1 MNNNKLLPLS
11 AAAVAVLCSISSLA
25 SANNKADEVVVSANR
40 FEQPISSILAP
51 VTVVTRED
59 IDHWQSNTV
68 IDVLQRLPGVD
79 VSQSGGMGQL
89 SSLYIRGTESRH
101 VLVLIDGVRLNQAG
115 ISGSSD
121 MSQIPISLV
130 QRIEYIRGAR
140 SAVYGS
146 DAIGGVVNIITRR
159 DNDGTTLNA
168 GIGSHGYQNYNGST
182 QQKIG
187 ENTTVT
193 AAGAYTYTKGFDV
206 EARGNTG
213 NYPNGYPQPDKDGF
227 QNKTL
232 WLGVEHQF
240 TTDISAYARAYG
252 YDNRTNYDGF
262 YSENKATKVSNLV
275 DTRKLSSRTYETG
288 VNYHYD
294 AYSASLLGSYS
305 HAKDYNYDPRHG
317 QYGLFSNLDESKQY
331 NLQWGNSYKLDKGTV
346 SAGVD
351 YQRQSVEPSSY
362 TMISE
367 KQTLN
372 NTGLYFT
379 GQYALLNSVTAEAA
393 IRSDHN
399 SEFNWHTT
407 WQSGLSWEFYDG
419 YKLIGSYATAYKA
432 PNLSQLYAYSSS
444 SWGTTKGNPNLKPEE
459 SKQWEVGVEGTT
471 GPLFWQLN
479 AYHNDIDN
487 LIDYKQGFPVST
499 YENIGKAEIKGLEW
513 VGELD
518 TGIFQHQLT
527 YQYVDPRNK
536 DTDKVLARRTK
547 QQVKYQLDWPIYSV
561 DMGLTYQ
568 YIGSR
573 YDTAFY
579 DNAPSQRI
587 KVGGVS
593 LWDLTAAYP
602 ITSHLTIRGKIANM
616 FDKDYETAYGY
627 RTAGR
632 EYFLTGSYNF

>member
-1 MNNNKLLPLS
+1 MNNKKLLPLS
-11 AAAVAVLCSISSLA
+11 AAALAVLCSIPSLA
-25 SANNKADEVVVSANR
+25 SGNSQSDQLVVSANR

-68 IDVLQRLPGVD
+68 IDVLRRLPGVD
-79 VSQSGGMGQL
+79 IGQSGGMGQQ
-89 SSLYIRGTESRH
+89 SSLFIRGTESRH

-146 DAIGGVVNIITRR
+146 DAVGGVVNIITRR

-168 GIGSHGYQNYNGST
+168 GIGSHSYQNYNGST

-193 AAGAYTYTKGFDV
+193 AAGAYTHTKGFDLAPKDV
-206 EARGNTG
+206 SPRQ
-213 NYPNGYPQPDKDGF
+213 YDKDGF
-227 QNKTL
+227 LSKSL
-232 WLGVEHQF
+232 WLGIEHQF
-240 TTDISAYARAYG
+240 SSEILAYARAYG
-252 YDNRTNYDGF
+252 YDNRTNYDV
-262 YSENKATKVSNLV
+262 SEYAGLSV
-275 DTRKLSSRTYETG
+275 DTRKLYSRTYETG
-288 VNYHYD
+288 LKYHQGK
-294 AYSASLLGSYS
+294 YSSSLMGSYGYS
-305 HAKDYNYDPRHG
+305 KDYNFDPRKG
-317 QYGLFSNLDESKQY
+317 QYSESANLDESKQY
-331 NLQWGNSYKLDKGTV
+331 NIQWGNSYLLDKGNI

-351 YQRQSVEPSSY
+351 YQRQSIEPSSY
-362 TMISE
+362 AMISE

-372 NTGLYFT
+372 NTGIYLT
-379 GQYALLNSVTAEAA
+379 GQYAIIDSVTAEAA
-393 IRSDHN
+393 IRSDHH

-407 WQSGLSWEFYDG
+407 WQSGLSWEFYEG

-432 PNLSQLYAYSSS
+432 PNLTQLYAYSSS
-444 SWGTTKGNPNLKPEE
+444 AYGTTLGNPNLKPEE
-459 SKQWEVGVEGTT
+459 SKQWEIGVEGTT
-471 GPLFWQLN
+471 GPLFWQVN

-487 LIDYKQGFPVST
+487 LIAYKSGYPTST
-499 YENIGKAEIKGLEW
+499 YENIGEAEIKGVEW
-513 VGELD
+513 VGEFE
-518 TGIFQHQLT
+518 TGILHHQVT

-536 DTDKVLARRTK
+536 KTDKVLERRAK
-547 QQVKYQLDWPIYSV
+547 QQVKYQLDWAIDKV

-573 YDTAFY
+573 YDNDYSQF
-579 DNAPSQRI
+579 PSRRVKQ
-587 KVGGVS
+587 GGVS

>member
-1 MNNNKLLPLS
+1 MNNKKSLPLS
-11 AAAVAVLCSISSLA
+11 AAALAVLCATSSLA
-25 SANNKADEVVVSANR
+25 SANNKTDQVVVSANR

-68 IDVLQRLPGVD
+68 IDVLRRLPGVD
-79 VSQSGGMGQL
+79 IAQNGGMGQQ
-89 SSLYIRGTESRH
+89 SSLFIRGTESRH

-146 DAIGGVVNIITRR
+146 DAVGGVVNIITRR

-168 GIGSHGYQNYNGST
+168 GIGSHSYQNYNGST

-193 AAGAYTYTKGFDV
+193 AAGAYTHTKGFDV

-213 NYPNGYPQPDKDGF
+213 GGPQPDKDGF
-227 QNKTL
+227 LNKTL

-240 TTDISAYARAYG
+240 SSEILAYARAYG
-252 YDNRTNYDGF
+252 YDNRTSYDGTP
-262 YSENKATKVSNLV
+262 A
-275 DTRKLSSRTYETG
+275 DTRKLYSRTYESG
-288 VNYHYD
+288 LKYANGK
-294 AYSASLLGSYS
+294 YSTSLLGSYS
-305 HAKDYNYDPRHG
+305 HMKDYNYNYHNGR
-317 QYGLFSNLDESKQY
+317 YGSGSAIDESDQY
-331 NLQWGNSYKLDKGTV
+331 NFQWGNSYRLEKGNIST
-346 SAGVD
+346 GVD
-351 YQRQSVEPSSY
+351 YQRQSIEPGGY
-362 TMISE
+362 TMTSKKEIV
-367 KQTLN
+367 N
-372 NTGLYFT
+372 NTGIYLT
-379 GQYALLNSVTAEAA
+379 GQYALIDSVIAEGAV
-393 IRSDHN
+393 RSDHY

-432 PNLSQLYAYSSS
+432 PNLGQLYTDNVA
-444 SWGTTKGNPNLKPEE
+444 WNIKGNPNLKPEE
-459 SKQWEVGVEGTT
+459 SKQWEIGLEGET
-471 GPLFWQLN
+471 GLLFWQLTGYEN
-479 AYHNDIDN
+479 EITN
-487 LIDYKQGFPVST
+487 LIDFTTDPVT
-499 YENIGKAEIKGLEW
+499 YASSYNNIGKAKIKGVEW
-513 VGELD
+513 NGELQ
-518 TGIFQHQLT
+518 TGLFSHQLT
-527 YQYVDPRNK
+527 LQYLDPRNEK
-536 DTDKVLARRTK
+536 TNKVLNRRAK
-547 QQVKYQLDWPIYSV
+547 QQVKYQLDWNIAAV

-573 YDTAFY
+573 YDINETY
-579 DNAPSQRI
+579 QRT

-593 LWDLTAAYP
+593 IWDLTAAYP

>member
-1 MNNNKLLPLS
+1 MNKSQLLPLS
-11 AAAVAVLCSISSLA
+11 VAAMAVLCGISSLA
-25 SANNKADEVVVSANR
+25 SANNKSDEMVVSANR

-68 IDVLQRLPGVD
+68 IDVLRRLPGVD
-79 VSQSGGMGQL
+79 IAQYGGIGQQ
-89 SSLYIRGTESRH
+89 SSLFIRGSESRH

-159 DNDGTTLNA
+159 DNVGTTLNA
-168 GIGSHGYQNYNGST
+168 GIGSYGYQNYNGST

-193 AAGAYTYTKGFDV
+193 AAAAYTYTKGFDLAPKDV
-206 EARGNTG
+206 SPRD
-213 NYPNGYPQPDKDGF
+213 YDKDGF
-227 QNKTL
+227 LNKSL
-232 WLGVEHQF
+232 WLGVEHQLSSE
-240 TTDISAYARAYG
+240 ISAYARAYG
-252 YDNRTNYDGF
+252 YDNRTRYDASE
-262 YSENKATKVSNLV
+262 YSGVRV
-275 DTRKLSSRTYETG
+275 DTRKLYSRTYETG
-288 VNYHYD
+288 VKYHQNQ
-294 AYSASLLGSYS
+294 YSTSLSGSYS
-305 HAKDYNYDPRHG
+305 YVKDYNFDPRQG
-317 QYGLFSNLDESKQY
+317 QYASSSNLDESKQY
-331 NLQWGNSYKLDKGTV
+331 NIQWGNNYRLDKGNI
-346 SAGVD
+346 SAGID
-351 YQRQSVEPSSY
+351 YQRQSIEPNGY
-362 TMISE
+362 ALITKKETM
-367 KQTLN
+367 N
-372 NTGLYFT
+372 NTGLYLT
-379 GQYALLNSVTAEAA
+379 GQYSFVDSVIAEAA
-393 IRSDHN
+393 VRTDHH
-399 SEFNWHTT
+399 SEFNWHTS

-419 YKLIGSYATAYKA
+419 YKLVGSYATAYKA

-444 SWGTTKGNPNLKPEE
+444 NWGTTKGNPNLKPEE
-459 SKQWEVGVEGTT
+459 SKQWEIGVEGIT
-471 GPLFWQLN
+471 GPLFWQIN

-487 LIDYKQGFPVST
+487 LIEYKYGNFINT
-499 YENIGKAEIKGLEW
+499 YENIGKAEIKGIEW
-513 VGELD
+513 VGEFS
-518 TGIFQHQLT
+518 TGFLHHQLT

-536 DTDKVLARRTK
+536 KTNKVLERRAK
-547 QQVKYQLDWPIYSV
+547 QQVKYQLDWNIAEV
-561 DMGLTYQ
+561 DMGLTYH

-573 YDTAFY
+573 YDNDFSQS
-579 DNAPSQRI
+579 PSKRLKQ
-587 KVGGVS
+587 GGVS

-602 ITSHLTIRGKIANM
+602 ITSQLTIRGKIANM

>member
-1 MNNNKLLPLS
+1 MNNKKSLPLS
-11 AAAVAVLCSISSLA
+11 AAALAVLCATSSLA
-25 SANNKADEVVVSANR
+25 SANNKTDQVVVSANR

-68 IDVLQRLPGVD
+68 IDVLRRLPGVD
-79 VSQSGGMGQL
+79 IAQNGGMGQQ
-89 SSLYIRGTESRH
+89 SSLFIRGTESRH

-146 DAIGGVVNIITRR
+146 DAVGGVVNIITRR
-159 DNDGTTLNA
+159 DNDGITLNA
-168 GIGSHGYQNYNGST
+168 GIGSHSYQNYNGST

-193 AAGAYTYTKGFDV
+193 AAGAYTHTKGFDLAPKEV
-206 EARGNTG
+206 SPRQ
-213 NYPNGYPQPDKDGF
+213 YDKDGF
-227 QNKTL
+227 LSKSL

-240 TTDISAYARAYG
+240 SSEILAYARAYG
-252 YDNRTNYDGF
+252 YDNRTSYDV
-262 YSENKATKVSNLV
+262 SEYAGVSV
-275 DTRKLSSRTYETG
+275 DTRKLYSRTYETG
-288 VNYHYD
+288 LKYHQGK
-294 AYSASLLGSYS
+294 YSSSLMGSYGYS
-305 HAKDYNYDPRHG
+305 KDYNFDPRKG
-317 QYGLFSNLDESKQY
+317 QYSESANLDESKQY
-331 NLQWGNSYKLDKGTV
+331 NIQWGNSYLLDKGNI
-346 SAGVD
+346 SAGID
-351 YQRQSVEPSSY
+351 YQRQSIEPSSY
-362 TMISE
+362 AMINE

-372 NTGLYFT
+372 NTGIYLT
-379 GQYALLNSVTAEAA
+379 GQYAIIDSVTAEAA
-393 IRSDHN
+393 IRSDHH
-399 SEFNWHTT
+399 SEFNWHTI
-407 WQSGLSWEFYDG
+407 WQSGLSWEFHEG
-419 YKLIGSYATAYKA
+419 YKLVGSYATAYKA
-432 PNLSQLYAYSSS
+432 PNLTQLYAYSSS
-444 SWGTTKGNPNLKPEE
+444 AYGTTLGNPNLKPEE
-459 SKQWEVGVEGTT
+459 SKQWEIGVEGTT
-471 GPLFWQLN
+471 GPLFWQVN

-487 LIDYKQGFPVST
+487 LIAYKSGYPTST
-499 YENIGKAEIKGLEW
+499 YENIGEAEIKGVEW
-513 VGELD
+513 VGEFE
-518 TGIFQHQLT
+518 TGILHHQVT

-536 DTDKVLARRTK
+536 KTDKVLERRAK
-547 QQVKYQLDWPIYSV
+547 QQVKYQLDWAIDKV

-573 YDTAFY
+573 YDNDYSQF
-579 DNAPSQRI
+579 PSRRVKQ
-587 KVGGVS
+587 GGVS

>member
-1 MNNNKLLPLS
+1 MNNKKSLPLS
-11 AAAVAVLCSISSLA
+11 AAALAVLCATSFLA
-25 SANNKADEVVVSANR
+25 SANNQADQVVVSANR

-68 IDVLQRLPGVD
+68 IDVLRRLPGVD
-79 VSQSGGMGQL
+79 ISQSGGMGQQ
-89 SSLYIRGTESRH
+89 SSLFIRGTESRH
-101 VLVLIDGVRLNQAG
+101 VLVLIDGIRLNQAG

-146 DAIGGVVNIITRR
+146 DAVGGVVNIITRR

-168 GIGSHGYQNYNGST
+168 GIGSHSYQNYNGST

-193 AAGAYTYTKGFDV
+193 AAGAYTHTKGFDLAPKEV
-206 EARGNTG
+206 SPRQ
-213 NYPNGYPQPDKDGF
+213 YDKDGF
-227 QNKTL
+227 LSKSL

-240 TTDISAYARAYG
+240 SSEIIAYARAYG
-252 YDNRTNYDGF
+252 YDNRTSYDV
-262 YSENKATKVSNLV
+262 SEYAGVSV
-275 DTRKLSSRTYETG
+275 DTRKLYSRTYETG
-288 VNYHYD
+288 LKYHQGK
-294 AYSASLLGSYS
+294 YSSSLMGSYGYS
-305 HAKDYNYDPRHG
+305 KDYNFDPRKG
-317 QYGLFSNLDESKQY
+317 QYSESANLDESKQY
-331 NLQWGNSYKLDKGTV
+331 NIQWGNSYLLDKGNI
-346 SAGVD
+346 SAGID
-351 YQRQSVEPSSY
+351 YQRQSIEPSSY
-362 TMISE
+362 AMINE

-372 NTGLYFT
+372 NTGIYLT
-379 GQYALLNSVTAEAA
+379 GQYAIIDSVTAEAA
-393 IRSDHN
+393 IRSDHH
-399 SEFNWHTT
+399 SEFDWHTT

-419 YKLIGSYATAYKA
+419 YKLVGSYATAYKA
-432 PNLSQLYAYSSS
+432 PNLTQLYAYSSS
-444 SWGTTKGNPNLKPEE
+444 VYGTTLGNPSLKPEE

-471 GPLFWQLN
+471 GPLFWQVN

-487 LIDYKQGFPVST
+487 LIAYKSGYPTST
-499 YENIGKAEIKGLEW
+499 YENIGEAEIKGVEW
-513 VGELD
+513 VGEFE
-518 TGIFQHQLT
+518 TGIFHHQVT

-536 DTDKVLARRTK
+536 KTDKVLERRAK
-547 QQVKYQLDWPIYSV
+547 QQVKYQLDWAIDKV

-573 YDTAFY
+573 YDKDFSQY
-579 DNAPSQRI
+579 DPSTNDF
-587 KVGGVS
+587 KSLKLGGVS

>member
-1 MNNNKLLPLS
+1 MNNKKLLPLS
-11 AAAVAVLCSISSLA
+11 AAALAVLCSIPSLA
-25 SANNKADEVVVSANR
+25 SGNSQSDQLVVSANR

-68 IDVLQRLPGVD
+68 VDVLRRLPGVD
-79 VSQSGGMGQL
+79 IAQSGGMGQQ
-89 SSLYIRGTESRH
+89 SSLFIRGTESRH

-146 DAIGGVVNIITRR
+146 DAVGGVVNIITRR

-168 GIGSHGYQNYNGST
+168 GIGSHSYQNYNGST
-182 QQKIG
+182 QQKIA

-193 AAGAYTYTKGFDV
+193 AAGAYTHTKGFDLAPKDV
-206 EARGNTG
+206 SPRQ
-213 NYPNGYPQPDKDGF
+213 YDKDGF
-227 QNKTL
+227 LSKSL
-232 WLGVEHQF
+232 WLGIEHQF
-240 TTDISAYARAYG
+240 SSEILAYARAYG
-252 YDNRTNYDGF
+252 YDNRTNYDV
-262 YSENKATKVSNLV
+262 SEYAGLSV
-275 DTRKLSSRTYETG
+275 DTRKLYSRTYETG
-288 VNYHYD
+288 LKYHQGK
-294 AYSASLLGSYS
+294 YSSSLMGSYGYS
-305 HAKDYNYDPRHG
+305 KDYNFDPRKG
-317 QYGLFSNLDESKQY
+317 QYSESANLDESKQY
-331 NLQWGNSYKLDKGTV
+331 NIQWGNSYLLDKGNI

-351 YQRQSVEPSSY
+351 YQRQSIEPSSY
-362 TMISE
+362 AMISE

-372 NTGLYFT
+372 NTGIYLT
-379 GQYALLNSVTAEAA
+379 GQYAIIDSVTAEAA
-393 IRSDHN
+393 IRSDHH

-407 WQSGLSWEFYDG
+407 WQSGLSWEFHEG

-432 PNLSQLYAYSSS
+432 PNLTQLYAYSSS
-444 SWGTTKGNPNLKPEE
+444 AYGTTLGNPNLKPEE
-459 SKQWEVGVEGTT
+459 SKQWEIGVEGTT
-471 GPLFWQLN
+471 GPLFWQVN

-487 LIDYKQGFPVST
+487 LIAYKSGYPTST
-499 YENIGKAEIKGLEW
+499 YENIGEAEIKGVEW
-513 VGELD
+513 VGEFE
-518 TGIFQHQLT
+518 TGILHHQVT

-536 DTDKVLARRTK
+536 KTDKVLERRAK
-547 QQVKYQLDWPIYSV
+547 QQVKYQLDWAIDKV

-573 YDTAFY
+573 YDNDYSQF
-579 DNAPSQRI
+579 PSRRVKQ
-587 KVGGVS
+587 GGVS

>member
-1 MNNNKLLPLS
+1 MNNKKLLPLS
-11 AAAVAVLCSISSLA
+11 AAALAVLCSIPSLA
-25 SANNKADEVVVSANR
+25 SGNSQSDQLVVSANR

-68 IDVLQRLPGVD
+68 IDVLRRLPGVD
-79 VSQSGGMGQL
+79 IAQSGGMGQQ
-89 SSLYIRGTESRH
+89 SSLFIRGTESRH

-146 DAIGGVVNIITRR
+146 DAVGGVVNIITRR

-168 GIGSHGYQNYNGST
+168 GIGSHSYQNYNGST

-193 AAGAYTYTKGFDV
+193 AAGAYTHTKGFDLAPKDV
-206 EARGNTG
+206 SPRQ
-213 NYPNGYPQPDKDGF
+213 YDKDGF
-227 QNKTL
+227 LSKSL
-232 WLGVEHQF
+232 WLGIEHQF
-240 TTDISAYARAYG
+240 SSEILAYARAYG
-252 YDNRTNYDGF
+252 YDNRTNYDV
-262 YSENKATKVSNLV
+262 SEYAGLSV
-275 DTRKLSSRTYETG
+275 DTRKLYSRTYETG
-288 VNYHYD
+288 LKYHQGK
-294 AYSASLLGSYS
+294 YSSSLMGSYGYS
-305 HAKDYNYDPRHG
+305 KDYNFDPRKG
-317 QYGLFSNLDESKQY
+317 QYSESANLDESKQY
-331 NLQWGNSYKLDKGTV
+331 NIQWGNSYLLDKGNI

-351 YQRQSVEPSSY
+351 YQRQSIEPSSY
-362 TMISE
+362 AMISE

-372 NTGLYFT
+372 NTGIYLT
-379 GQYALLNSVTAEAA
+379 GQYAIIDSVTAEAA
-393 IRSDHN
+393 IRSDHH

-407 WQSGLSWEFYDG
+407 WQSGLSWEFYEG

-432 PNLSQLYAYSSS
+432 PNLTQLYAYSSS
-444 SWGTTKGNPNLKPEE
+444 AYGTTLGNPNLKPEE
-459 SKQWEVGVEGTT
+459 SKQWEIGVEGTT
-471 GPLFWQLN
+471 GPLFWQVN

-487 LIDYKQGFPVST
+487 LIAYKAGNPISS
-499 YENIGKAEIKGLEW
+499 YENIGEAEIKGIEW
-513 VGELD
+513 VGEFE
-518 TGIFQHQLT
+518 TGVLHHQVT
-527 YQYVDPRNK
+527 YQYIDPRNK
-536 DTDKVLARRTK
+536 KTDKILERRAK
-547 QQVKYQLDWPIYSV
+547 QQIKYQLDWNVANV
-561 DMGLTYQ
+561 DWGLTYQ

-573 YDTAFY
+573 YDKDFSQY
-579 DNAPSQRI
+579 DLSTKDYKRLKQ
-587 KVGGVS
+587 GGVS
-593 LWDLTAAYP
+593 LWDITAAYP

>member
-1 MNNNKLLPLS
+1 MNNKKSLPLS
-11 AAAVAVLCSISSLA
+11 AAALAVLCATSFLA
-25 SANNKADEVVVSANR
+25 SANNQADQVVVSANR

-68 IDVLQRLPGVD
+68 IDVLRRLPGVD
-79 VSQSGGMGQL
+79 ISQSGGMGQQ
-89 SSLYIRGTESRH
+89 SSLFIRGTESRH

-146 DAIGGVVNIITRR
+146 DAVGGVVNIITRR

-168 GIGSHGYQNYNGST
+168 GIGSHSYQNYNGST

-193 AAGAYTYTKGFDV
+193 AAGAYTHTKGFDLAPKEV
-206 EARGNTG
+206 SPRQ
-213 NYPNGYPQPDKDGF
+213 YDKDGF
-227 QNKTL
+227 LSKSL

-240 TTDISAYARAYG
+240 SSEIIAYARAYG
-252 YDNRTNYDGF
+252 YDNRTSYDV
-262 YSENKATKVSNLV
+262 SEYAGVSV
-275 DTRKLSSRTYETG
+275 DTRKLYSRTYETG
-288 VNYHYD
+288 LKYHQGK
-294 AYSASLLGSYS
+294 YSSSLMGSYGYS
-305 HAKDYNYDPRHG
+305 KDYNFDPRKG
-317 QYGLFSNLDESKQY
+317 QYSESANLDESKQY
-331 NLQWGNSYKLDKGTV
+331 NIQWGNSYLLDKGNI
-346 SAGVD
+346 SAGID
-351 YQRQSVEPSSY
+351 YQRQSIEPSSY
-362 TMISE
+362 AMINE

-372 NTGLYFT
+372 NTGIYLT
-379 GQYALLNSVTAEAA
+379 GQYAIIDSVTAEAA
-393 IRSDHN
+393 IRSDHH
-399 SEFNWHTT
+399 SEFDWHTT

-419 YKLIGSYATAYKA
+419 YKLVGSYATAYKA
-432 PNLSQLYAYSSS
+432 PNLTQLYAYSSS
-444 SWGTTKGNPNLKPEE
+444 VYGTTLGNPSLKPEE

-471 GPLFWQLN
+471 GPLFWQVN
-479 AYHNDIDN
+479 AYHNDINN
-487 LIDYKQGFPVST
+487 LIAYKAGNPISS
-499 YENIGKAEIKGLEW
+499 YENIGEAEIKGIEW
-513 VGELD
+513 VGEFE
-518 TGIFQHQLT
+518 TGILHHQVT

-536 DTDKVLARRTK
+536 KTDKVLERRAK
-547 QQVKYQLDWPIYSV
+547 QQVKYQLDWAIDKV

-573 YDTAFY
+573 YDKDFSQY
-579 DNAPSQRI
+579 DPSTNDF
-587 KVGGVS
+587 KSLKLGGVS

-632 EYFLTGSYNF
+632 EYFLTGSYNFW

>member
-1 MNNNKLLPLS
+1 MNNKKSLPLS
-11 AAAVAVLCSISSLA
+11 AAALAVLCATSSLA
-25 SANNKADEVVVSANR
+25 SANNKTDQVVVSANR

-68 IDVLQRLPGVD
+68 IDVLRRLPGVD
-79 VSQSGGMGQL
+79 IAQNGGMGQQ
-89 SSLYIRGTESRH
+89 SSLFIRGTESRH

-146 DAIGGVVNIITRR
+146 DAVGGVVNIITRR
-159 DNDGTTLNA
+159 DNDGITLNA
-168 GIGSHGYQNYNGST
+168 GIGSHSYQNYNGST

-193 AAGAYTYTKGFDV
+193 AAAAYTHTKGFDLAPKEV
-206 EARGNTG
+206 SPRQ
-213 NYPNGYPQPDKDGF
+213 YDKDGF
-227 QNKTL
+227 LSKSL

-240 TTDISAYARAYG
+240 SSEILAYARAYG
-252 YDNRTNYDGF
+252 YDNRTSYDV
-262 YSENKATKVSNLV
+262 SEYAGVSV
-275 DTRKLSSRTYETG
+275 DTRKLYSRTYETG
-288 VNYHYD
+288 LKYHQGK
-294 AYSASLLGSYS
+294 YSSSLMGSYGYS
-305 HAKDYNYDPRHG
+305 KDYNFDPRKG
-317 QYGLFSNLDESKQY
+317 QYSESANLDESKQY
-331 NLQWGNSYKLDKGTV
+331 NIQWGNSYLLDKGNI
-346 SAGVD
+346 SAGID
-351 YQRQSVEPSSY
+351 YQRQSIEPSSY
-362 TMISE
+362 AMINE

-372 NTGLYFT
+372 NTGIYLT
-379 GQYALLNSVTAEAA
+379 GQYAIIDSVTAEAA
-393 IRSDHN
+393 IRSDHH

-407 WQSGLSWEFYDG
+407 WQSGLSWEFHEG
-419 YKLIGSYATAYKA
+419 YKLVGSYATAYKA
-432 PNLSQLYAYSSS
+432 PNLTQLYAYSSS
-444 SWGTTKGNPNLKPEE
+444 AYGTTLGNPNLKPEE
-459 SKQWEVGVEGTT
+459 SKQWEIGVEGTT
-471 GPLFWQLN
+471 GPLFWQVN

-487 LIDYKQGFPVST
+487 LIAYKSGYPTST
-499 YENIGKAEIKGLEW
+499 YENIGEAEIKGVEW
-513 VGELD
+513 VGEFE
-518 TGIFQHQLT
+518 TGILHHQVT

-536 DTDKVLARRTK
+536 KTDKVLERRAK
-547 QQVKYQLDWPIYSV
+547 QQVKYQLDWAIDKV

-573 YDTAFY
+573 YDNDYSQF
-579 DNAPSQRI
+579 PSRRVKQ
-587 KVGGVS
+587 GGVS

>member
-1 MNNNKLLPLS
+1 MNNKKSLPLS
-11 AAAVAVLCSISSLA
+11 AAALAVLCATSSLA
-25 SANNKADEVVVSANR
+25 SANNQADQVVVSANR

-59 IDHWQSNTV
+59 IDHWQSNTI
-68 IDVLQRLPGVD
+68 IDVLRRLPGVD
-79 VSQSGGMGQL
+79 ISQSGGMGQQ
-89 SSLYIRGTESRH
+89 SSLFIRGTESRH
-101 VLVLIDGVRLNQAG
+101 VLVLIDGIRLNQAG

-146 DAIGGVVNIITRR
+146 DAVGGVVNIITRR

-168 GIGSHGYQNYNGST
+168 GIGSHSYQNYNGST

-193 AAGAYTYTKGFDV
+193 AAGAYTHTKGFDLAPKEV
-206 EARGNTG
+206 SPRQ
-213 NYPNGYPQPDKDGF
+213 YDKDGF
-227 QNKTL
+227 LSKSL

-240 TTDISAYARAYG
+240 SSEILAYARAYG
-252 YDNRTNYDGF
+252 YDNRTSYDV
-262 YSENKATKVSNLV
+262 SEYAGVSV
-275 DTRKLSSRTYETG
+275 DTRKLYSRTYETG
-288 VNYHYD
+288 LKYHQGK
-294 AYSASLLGSYS
+294 YSSSLMGSYGYS
-305 HAKDYNYDPRHG
+305 KDYNFDPRKG
-317 QYGLFSNLDESKQY
+317 QYSESANLDESKQY
-331 NLQWGNSYKLDKGTV
+331 NIQWGNSYLLDKGNI
-346 SAGVD
+346 SAGID
-351 YQRQSVEPSSY
+351 YQRQSIEPSSY
-362 TMISE
+362 AMINE

-372 NTGLYFT
+372 NTGIYLT
-379 GQYALLNSVTAEAA
+379 GQYAIIDSVTAEAA
-393 IRSDHN
+393 IRSDHH

-407 WQSGLSWEFYDG
+407 WQSGLSWEFYEG
-419 YKLIGSYATAYKA
+419 YKLVGSYATAYKA
-432 PNLSQLYAYSSS
+432 PNLTQLYAYSSS
-444 SWGTTKGNPNLKPEE
+444 AYGTTLGNPSLKPEE

-471 GPLFWQLN
+471 GPLFWQVN
-479 AYHNDIDN
+479 AYHNDIDS
-487 LIDYKQGFPVST
+487 LIAYKAGNPISS
-499 YENIGKAEIKGLEW
+499 YENIGEAEIKGIEW
-513 VGELD
+513 VGEFE
-518 TGIFQHQLT
+518 TGILHHQVT

-536 DTDKVLARRTK
+536 KTDKVLERRAK
-547 QQVKYQLDWPIYSV
+547 QQVKYQLDWAIDKV

-573 YDTAFY
+573 YDNDY
-579 DNAPSQRI
+579 SQWPSKRI
-587 KVGGVS
+587 KLGGVS

>member
-1 MNNNKLLPLS
+1 MNNKKSLPLS
-11 AAAVAVLCSISSLA
+11 AAALAVLCATSSLA
-25 SANNKADEVVVSANR
+25 SANNKTDQVVVSANR

-68 IDVLQRLPGVD
+68 IDVLRRLPGVD
-79 VSQSGGMGQL
+79 IAQNGGMGQQ
-89 SSLYIRGTESRH
+89 SSLFIRGTESRH

-146 DAIGGVVNIITRR
+146 DAVGGVVNIITRR

-168 GIGSHGYQNYNGST
+168 GIGSHSYQNYNGST

-193 AAGAYTYTKGFDV
+193 AAGAYTHTKGFDI

-213 NYPNGYPQPDKDGF
+213 GGPQPDKDGF
-227 QNKTL
+227 LNKTL

-240 TTDISAYARAYG
+240 SSDLSAYARAYG
-252 YDNRTNYDGF
+252 YDNRTSYDGTP
-262 YSENKATKVSNLV
+262 A
-275 DTRKLSSRTYETG
+275 DTRKLYSRTYESG
-288 VNYHYD
+288 LKYANGK
-294 AYSASLLGSYS
+294 YSTSLLGSYS
-305 HAKDYNYDPRHG
+305 HMKDYNYNYHNGR
-317 QYGLFSNLDESKQY
+317 YGSGSVIDESDQY
-331 NLQWGNSYKLDKGTV
+331 NFQWGNSYRLEKGNI

-351 YQRQSVEPSSY
+351 YQRQSIEPGGY
-362 TMISE
+362 TMTSKKE
-367 KQTLN
+367 TVN
-372 NTGLYFT
+372 NAGIYLT
-379 GQYALLNSVTAEAA
+379 GQYALIDSVSAEGAV
-393 IRSDHN
+393 RSDHY

-419 YKLIGSYATAYKA
+419 YKIIGSYATAYKA
-432 PNLSQLYAYSSS
+432 PNLGQLYTDNVA
-444 SWGTTKGNPNLKPEE
+444 WNIKGNPNLKPEE
-459 SKQWEVGVEGTT
+459 SKQWEIGLEGET
-471 GPLFWQLN
+471 GLLFWQLTGYEN
-479 AYHNDIDN
+479 EITN
-487 LIDYKQGFPVST
+487 LIDFTTDPVT
-499 YENIGKAEIKGLEW
+499 YASSYNNIGKAKIKGVEW
-513 VGELD
+513 NGELQ
-518 TGIFQHQLT
+518 TGLFSHQLT
-527 YQYVDPRNK
+527 LQYLDPRNEK
-536 DTDKVLARRTK
+536 TNKVLNRRAK
-547 QQVKYQLDWPIYSV
+547 QQVKYQLDWNIAAV

-573 YDTAFY
+573 YDINETY
-579 DNAPSQRI
+579 QRT

-593 LWDLTAAYP
+593 IWDLTAAYP

>member
-1 MNNNKLLPLS
+1 MNNKKLLPLS
-11 AAAVAVLCSISSLA
+11 AAALAVLCSIPSLA
-25 SANNKADEVVVSANR
+25 SGNSQSDQLVVSANR

-68 IDVLQRLPGVD
+68 VDVLRRLPGVD
-79 VSQSGGMGQL
+79 IAQSGGMGQQ
-89 SSLYIRGTESRH
+89 SSLFIRGTESRH

-146 DAIGGVVNIITRR
+146 DAVGGVVNIITRR

-168 GIGSHGYQNYNGST
+168 GIGSHSYQNYNGST

-193 AAGAYTYTKGFDV
+193 AAGAYTHTKGFDLAPKDV
-206 EARGNTG
+206 SPRQ
-213 NYPNGYPQPDKDGF
+213 YDKDGF
-227 QNKTL
+227 LSKSL
-232 WLGVEHQF
+232 WLGIEHQF
-240 TTDISAYARAYG
+240 SSEILAYARAYG
-252 YDNRTNYDGF
+252 YDNRTNYDV
-262 YSENKATKVSNLV
+262 SEYAGLSV
-275 DTRKLSSRTYETG
+275 DTRKLYSRTYETG
-288 VNYHYD
+288 LKYHQGK
-294 AYSASLLGSYS
+294 YSSSLMGSYGYS
-305 HAKDYNYDPRHG
+305 KDYNFDPRKG
-317 QYGLFSNLDESKQY
+317 QYSESANLDESKQY
-331 NLQWGNSYKLDKGTV
+331 NIQWGNSYLLDKGNI

-351 YQRQSVEPSSY
+351 YQRQSIEPSSY
-362 TMISE
+362 AMISE

-372 NTGLYFT
+372 NTGIYLT
-379 GQYALLNSVTAEAA
+379 GQYAIIDSVTAEAA
-393 IRSDHN
+393 IRSDHH

-407 WQSGLSWEFYDG
+407 WQSGLSWEFYEG

-432 PNLSQLYAYSSS
+432 PNLTQLYAYSSS
-444 SWGTTKGNPNLKPEE
+444 AYGTTLGNPNLKPEE
-459 SKQWEVGVEGTT
+459 SKQWEIGVEGTT
-471 GPLFWQLN
+471 GPLFWQVN

-487 LIDYKQGFPVST
+487 LIAYKAGNPISS
-499 YENIGKAEIKGLEW
+499 YENIGEAEIKGIEW
-513 VGELD
+513 VGEFE
-518 TGIFQHQLT
+518 TGVLHHQVT
-527 YQYVDPRNK
+527 YQYIDPRNK
-536 DTDKVLARRTK
+536 KTDKILERRAK
-547 QQVKYQLDWPIYSV
+547 QQVKYQLDWAIDKV

-573 YDTAFY
+573 YDNDYSQF
-579 DNAPSQRI
+579 PSRRVKQ
-587 KVGGVS
+587 GGVS

>member
-1 MNNNKLLPLS
+1 SLPLS
-11 AAAVAVLCSISSLA
+11 VVTLTVLCGISSLA
-25 SANNKADEVVVSANR
+25 SANSNSSDEMVVSANR
-40 FEQPISSILAP
+40 FEQPLSSILAP

-59 IDHWQSNTV
+59 IDHWQSNSV
-68 IDVLQRLPGVD
+68 IDVLRRLPGVD
-79 VSQSGGMGQL
+79 VAQSGGMGQL
-89 SSLYIRGTESRH
+89 SSLFIRGTESRH

-146 DAIGGVVNIITRR
+146 DAIGGVINIITRR

-168 GIGSHGYQNYNGST
+168 GIGSYGYQNYNGST

-193 AAGAYTYTKGFDV
+193 GAAAYTHTTGFDV
-206 EARGNTG
+206 EARGFSG
-213 NYPNGYPQPDKDGF
+213 DRVQPDKDGF
-227 QNKTL
+227 LSKSL

-240 TTDISAYARAYG
+240 SSDIIAYARAYG
-252 YDNRTNYDGF
+252 YDNRTDYDA
-262 YSENKATKVSNLV
+262 YYDKYADSQV
-275 DTRKLSSRTYETG
+275 DTRKLYSRTYETG
-288 VNYHYD
+288 LKYHND
-294 AYSASLLGSYS
+294 KYSTMLMGSYGTT
-305 HAKDYNYDPRHG
+305 KDYNYDPKYG
-317 QYGLFSNLDESKQY
+317 QYAKFSNLDESKQY
-331 NLQWGNSYKLDKGTV
+331 NLQWGNSYRLEKGNI
-346 SAGVD
+346 SAGID
-351 YQRQSVEPSSY
+351 YQHQSIEPSGY

-372 NTGLYFT
+372 NTGVYLT
-379 GQYALLNSVTAEAA
+379 GQYALIDSVVAEAA
-393 IRSDHN
+393 VRSDHH

-407 WQSGLSWEFYDG
+407 WQSGLSWEFYEG
-419 YKLIGSYATAYKA
+419 YKLVGSYATAYKA

-444 SWGTTKGNPNLKPEE
+444 DWGTTKGNPNLKPEE
-459 SKQWEVGVEGTT
+459 SKQWEIGIEGKT

-479 AYHNDIDN
+479 TYHNDINN
-487 LIDYKQGFPVST
+487 LIDYKYGNPIST

-513 VGELD
+513 VGEVN
-518 TGIFQHQLT
+518 TGIFHHQIT
-527 YQYVDPRNK
+527 YQYTDPRDKEK
-536 DTDKVLARRTK
+536 DEVLLRRAK
-547 QQVKYQLDWPIYSV
+547 QQVKYQLDWTVYNL

-568 YIGSR
+568 YIGTR
-573 YDTAFY
+573 YDKMGNGLRT
-579 DNAPSQRI
+579 

-593 LWDLTAAYP
+593 LWDITAAYP

-616 FDKDYETAYGY
+616 FDKDYESAYGY

>member
-1 MNNNKLLPLS
+1 MNNKKSLPLS
-11 AAAVAVLCSISSLA
+11 AAALAVLCATSSLA
-25 SANNKADEVVVSANR
+25 SANNKTDQVVVSANR

-68 IDVLQRLPGVD
+68 IDVLRRLPGVD
-79 VSQSGGMGQL
+79 IAQNGGMGQQ
-89 SSLYIRGTESRH
+89 SSLFIRGTESRH

-146 DAIGGVVNIITRR
+146 DAVGGMVNIITRR

-168 GIGSHGYQNYNGST
+168 GIGSHSYQNYNGST

-193 AAGAYTYTKGFDV
+193 AAAAYTHTKGFDLAPKEV
-206 EARGNTG
+206 SPRQ
-213 NYPNGYPQPDKDGF
+213 YDKDGF
-227 QNKTL
+227 LSKSL

-240 TTDISAYARAYG
+240 SSEILAYARAYG
-252 YDNRTNYDGF
+252 YDNRTSYDV
-262 YSENKATKVSNLV
+262 SEYAGVSV
-275 DTRKLSSRTYETG
+275 DTRKLYSRTYETG
-288 VNYHYD
+288 LKYHQGK
-294 AYSASLLGSYS
+294 YSSSLMGSYGYS
-305 HAKDYNYDPRHG
+305 KDYNFDPRKG
-317 QYGLFSNLDESKQY
+317 QYSESANLDESKQY
-331 NLQWGNSYKLDKGTV
+331 NIQWGNSYLLDKGNI
-346 SAGVD
+346 SAGID
-351 YQRQSVEPSSY
+351 YQRQSIEPSSY
-362 TMISE
+362 AMINE

-372 NTGLYFT
+372 NTGIYLT
-379 GQYALLNSVTAEAA
+379 GQYAIIDSVTAEAA
-393 IRSDHN
+393 IRSDHH

-407 WQSGLSWEFYDG
+407 WQSGLSWEFHEG
-419 YKLIGSYATAYKA
+419 YKLVGSYATAYKA
-432 PNLSQLYAYSSS
+432 PNLTQLYAYSSS
-444 SWGTTKGNPNLKPEE
+444 AYGTTLGNPNLKPEE
-459 SKQWEVGVEGTT
+459 SKQWEIGVEGTT
-471 GPLFWQLN
+471 GPLFWQVN

-487 LIDYKQGFPVST
+487 LIAYKSGYPTST
-499 YENIGKAEIKGLEW
+499 YENIGEAEIKGVEW
-513 VGELD
+513 VGEFE
-518 TGIFQHQLT
+518 TGILHHQVT

-536 DTDKVLARRTK
+536 KTDKVLERRAK
-547 QQVKYQLDWPIYSV
+547 QQVKYQLDWAIDKV

-573 YDTAFY
+573 YDNDYSQF
-579 DNAPSQRI
+579 PSRRVKQ
-587 KVGGVS
+587 GGVS

>member
-1 MNNNKLLPLS
+1 MNNKKSLPLS
-11 AAAVAVLCSISSLA
+11 AAALAVLCATSSLA
-25 SANNKADEVVVSANR
+25 SANNQADQVVVSANR

-59 IDHWQSNTV
+59 IDHWQSNTI
-68 IDVLQRLPGVD
+68 IDVLRRLPGVD
-79 VSQSGGMGQL
+79 ISQSGGMGQQ
-89 SSLYIRGTESRH
+89 SSLFIRGTESRH
-101 VLVLIDGVRLNQAG
+101 VLVLIDGIRLNQAG

-146 DAIGGVVNIITRR
+146 DAVGGVVNIITRR

-168 GIGSHGYQNYNGST
+168 GIGSHSYQNYNGST

-193 AAGAYTYTKGFDV
+193 AAGAYTHTKGFDLAPKEV
-206 EARGNTG
+206 SPRQ
-213 NYPNGYPQPDKDGF
+213 YDKDGF
-227 QNKTL
+227 LSKSL

-240 TTDISAYARAYG
+240 SSEILAYARAYG
-252 YDNRTNYDGF
+252 YDNRTSYDV
-262 YSENKATKVSNLV
+262 SEYAGVSV
-275 DTRKLSSRTYETG
+275 DTRKLYSRTYETG
-288 VNYHYD
+288 LKYHQGK
-294 AYSASLLGSYS
+294 YSSSLMGSYGYS
-305 HAKDYNYDPRHG
+305 KDYNFDPRKG
-317 QYGLFSNLDESKQY
+317 QYSESANLDESKQY
-331 NLQWGNSYKLDKGTV
+331 NIQWGNSYLLDKGNI
-346 SAGVD
+346 SAGID
-351 YQRQSVEPSSY
+351 YQRQSIEPSSY
-362 TMISE
+362 AMINE

-372 NTGLYFT
+372 NTGIYLT
-379 GQYALLNSVTAEAA
+379 GQYAIIDSVTAEAA
-393 IRSDHN
+393 IRSDHH

-407 WQSGLSWEFYDG
+407 WQSGLSWEFYEG
-419 YKLIGSYATAYKA
+419 YKLVGSYATAYKA
-432 PNLSQLYAYSSS
+432 PNLTQLYAYSSS
-444 SWGTTKGNPNLKPEE
+444 AYGTTLGNPSLKPEE

-471 GPLFWQLN
+471 GPLFWQVN

-487 LIDYKQGFPVST
+487 LIAYKAGNPISS
-499 YENIGKAEIKGLEW
+499 YENIGEAEIKGIEW
-513 VGELD
+513 VGEFE
-518 TGIFQHQLT
+518 TGILHHQVT

-536 DTDKVLARRTK
+536 KTDKVLERRAK
-547 QQVKYQLDWPIYSV
+547 QQVKYQLDWAIDKV

-573 YDTAFY
+573 YDNDY
-579 DNAPSQRI
+579 SQWPSKRI
-587 KVGGVS
+587 KLGGVS

>member
-1 MNNNKLLPLS
+1 MNNKKLLPLS
-11 AAAVAVLCSISSLA
+11 AAALAVLCSIPSLA
-25 SANNKADEVVVSANR
+25 SGNSQSDQLVVSANR

-68 IDVLQRLPGVD
+68 IDVLRRLPGVD
-79 VSQSGGMGQL
+79 IAQSGGMGQQ
-89 SSLYIRGTESRH
+89 SSLFIRGTESRH

-146 DAIGGVVNIITRR
+146 DAVGGVVNIITRR

-168 GIGSHGYQNYNGST
+168 GIGSHSYQNYNGST

-193 AAGAYTYTKGFDV
+193 AAGAYTHTKGFDLAPKDV
-206 EARGNTG
+206 SPRQ
-213 NYPNGYPQPDKDGF
+213 YDKDGF
-227 QNKTL
+227 LSKSL
-232 WLGVEHQF
+232 WLGIEHQF
-240 TTDISAYARAYG
+240 SSEILAYARAYG
-252 YDNRTNYDGF
+252 YDNRTNYDV
-262 YSENKATKVSNLV
+262 SEYAGLSV
-275 DTRKLSSRTYETG
+275 DTRKLYSRTYETG
-288 VNYHYD
+288 LKYHQGK
-294 AYSASLLGSYS
+294 YSSSLMGSYGYS
-305 HAKDYNYDPRHG
+305 KDYNFDPRKG
-317 QYGLFSNLDESKQY
+317 QYSESANLDESKQY
-331 NLQWGNSYKLDKGTV
+331 NIQWGNSYLLDKGNI

-351 YQRQSVEPSSY
+351 YQRQSIEPSSY
-362 TMISE
+362 AMISE

-372 NTGLYFT
+372 NTGIYLT
-379 GQYALLNSVTAEAA
+379 GQYAIIDSVTAEAA
-393 IRSDHN
+393 IRSDHH

-407 WQSGLSWEFYDG
+407 WQSGLSWEFYEG

-432 PNLSQLYAYSSS
+432 PNLTQLYAYSSS
-444 SWGTTKGNPNLKPEE
+444 AYGTTLGNPNLKPEE
-459 SKQWEVGVEGTT
+459 SKQWEIGVEGTT
-471 GPLFWQLN
+471 GPLFWQVN

-487 LIDYKQGFPVST
+487 LIAYKAGNPISS
-499 YENIGKAEIKGLEW
+499 YENIGEAEIKGIEW
-513 VGELD
+513 VGEFE
-518 TGIFQHQLT
+518 TGVLHHQVT
-527 YQYVDPRNK
+527 YQYIDPRNK
-536 DTDKVLARRTK
+536 KTDKILERRAK
-547 QQVKYQLDWPIYSV
+547 QQIKYQLDWNVANV
-561 DMGLTYQ
+561 DWGLTYQ

-573 YDTAFY
+573 YDKDFSQY
-579 DNAPSQRI
+579 DLSTKDYKRLKQ
-587 KVGGVS
+587 GGVS
-593 LWDLTAAYP
+593 LWDITAAYP

-632 EYFLTGSYNF
+632 EYFLTGSYNFW

>member
-1 MNNNKLLPLS
+1 MNNKKLLPLS
-11 AAAVAVLCSISSLA
+11 AAALAVLCSIPSLA
-25 SANNKADEVVVSANR
+25 SGNSQSDQLVVSANR

-68 IDVLQRLPGVD
+68 VDVLRRLPGVD
-79 VSQSGGMGQL
+79 IAQSGGMGQQ
-89 SSLYIRGTESRH
+89 SSLFIRGTESRH

-146 DAIGGVVNIITRR
+146 DAVGGVVNIITRR

-168 GIGSHGYQNYNGST
+168 GIGSHSYQNYNGST

-193 AAGAYTYTKGFDV
+193 AAGAYTHTKGFDLAPKDV
-206 EARGNTG
+206 SPRQ
-213 NYPNGYPQPDKDGF
+213 YDKDGF
-227 QNKTL
+227 LSKSL
-232 WLGVEHQF
+232 WLGIEHQF
-240 TTDISAYARAYG
+240 SSEILAYARAYG
-252 YDNRTNYDGF
+252 YDNRTNYDV
-262 YSENKATKVSNLV
+262 SEYAGLSV
-275 DTRKLSSRTYETG
+275 DTRKLYSRTYETG
-288 VNYHYD
+288 LKYHQGK
-294 AYSASLLGSYS
+294 YSSSLMGSYGYS
-305 HAKDYNYDPRHG
+305 KDYNFDPRKG
-317 QYGLFSNLDESKQY
+317 QYSESANLDESKQY
-331 NLQWGNSYKLDKGTV
+331 NIQWGNSYLLDKGNI

-351 YQRQSVEPSSY
+351 YQRQSIEPSSY
-362 TMISE
+362 AMISE

-372 NTGLYFT
+372 NTGIYLT
-379 GQYALLNSVTAEAA
+379 GQYAIIDSVTAEAA
-393 IRSDHN
+393 IRSDHH

-407 WQSGLSWEFYDG
+407 WQSGLSWEFYEG

-432 PNLSQLYAYSSS
+432 PNLTQLYAYSSS
-444 SWGTTKGNPNLKPEE
+444 AYGTTLGNPNLKPEE
-459 SKQWEVGVEGTT
+459 SKQWEIGVEGTT
-471 GPLFWQLN
+471 GPLFWQVN

-487 LIDYKQGFPVST
+487 LIAYKAGNPISS
-499 YENIGKAEIKGLEW
+499 YENIGEAEIKGIEW
-513 VGELD
+513 VGEFE
-518 TGIFQHQLT
+518 TGVLHHQVT

-536 DTDKVLARRTK
+536 KTDKVLERRAK
-547 QQVKYQLDWPIYSV
+547 QQVKYQLDWAIDKV

-573 YDTAFY
+573 YDNDYSQF
-579 DNAPSQRI
+579 PSRRVKQ
-587 KVGGVS
+587 GGVS

>member
-1 MNNNKLLPLS
+1 MNNKKLLPLS
-11 AAAVAVLCSISSLA
+11 VAAIAVLCGISSLA
-25 SANNKADEVVVSANR
+25 SANANNKSDELVVSANR
-40 FEQPISSILAP
+40 FEQPLSSILAP
-51 VTVVTRED
+51 VTVVTREE

-68 IDVLQRLPGVD
+68 IDVLRRLPGVD
-79 VSQSGGMGQL
+79 VAQNGGMGQQ
-89 SSLYIRGTESRH
+89 SSLFIRGTESRH
-101 VLVLIDGVRLNQAG
+101 VLVMIDGVRLNQAG

-159 DNDGTTLNA
+159 NDDGTTLNA

-193 AAGAYTYTKGFDV
+193 AAAAYMHTTGFDI
-206 EARGNTG
+206 EARGFSG
-213 NYPNGYPQPDKDGF
+213 DRVQPDKDGF
-227 QNKTL
+227 LSKSL

-240 TTDISAYARAYG
+240 SSDIVAYARAYG
-252 YDNRTNYDGF
+252 YDNRTDYDA
-262 YSENKATKVSNLV
+262 YYDKSADSQV
-275 DTRKLSSRTYETG
+275 DTRKLYSRTYETG
-288 VNYHYD
+288 LKYHND
-294 AYSASLLGSYS
+294 KYSTSLMGSYS
-305 HAKDYNYDPRHG
+305 TTKDYNYDPKYG
-317 QYGLFSNLDESKQY
+317 QYGTFSNLDESKQY
-331 NLQWGNSYKLDKGTV
+331 NLQWGNNYLLDKGNIST
-346 SAGVD
+346 GID
-351 YQRQSVEPSSY
+351 YQRQSIEPSSY
-362 TMISE
+362 TMISD

-372 NTGLYFT
+372 NTGLYLT
-379 GQYALLNSVTAEAA
+379 GQYALIDSVVAEAA
-393 IRSDHN
+393 VRSDHH

-407 WQSGLSWEFYDG
+407 WQSGLSWEFYEG
-419 YKLIGSYATAYKA
+419 YKLVGSYATAYKA

-444 SWGTTKGNPNLKPEE
+444 IYGTTVGNPNLKPEE
-459 SKQWEVGVEGTT
+459 SKQWEIGFEGKT
-471 GPLFWQLN
+471 GPLFWQVN

-487 LIDYKQGFPVST
+487 LIDYKYGYPIST
-499 YENIGKAEIKGLEW
+499 YENIGKAEIKGVEW
-513 VGELD
+513 VGEVE
-518 TGIFQHQLT
+518 TGIFHHQVT
-527 YQYVDPRNK
+527 YQYTDPRDKEK
-536 DTDKVLARRTK
+536 DEVLLRRAK
-547 QQVKYQLDWPIYSV
+547 QQVKYQLDWAIYDV

-573 YDTAFY
+573 YDKMG
-579 DNAPSQRI
+579 NGQRT

-602 ITSHLTIRGKIANM
+602 VTSHLTIRGKIANM

>member
-1 MNNNKLLPLS
+1 MNNKKLLPLS
-11 AAAVAVLCSISSLA
+11 AAALAVLCSIPSLA
-25 SANNKADEVVVSANR
+25 SGNSQSYQLVVSANR

-68 IDVLQRLPGVD
+68 VDVLRRLPGVD
-79 VSQSGGMGQL
+79 IAQSGGMGQQ
-89 SSLYIRGTESRH
+89 SSLFIRGTESRH

-146 DAIGGVVNIITRR
+146 DAVGGVVNIITRR

-168 GIGSHGYQNYNGST
+168 GIGSHSYQNYNGST

-193 AAGAYTYTKGFDV
+193 AAGAYTHTKGFDLAPKDV
-206 EARGNTG
+206 SPRQ
-213 NYPNGYPQPDKDGF
+213 YDKDGF
-227 QNKTL
+227 LSKSL
-232 WLGVEHQF
+232 WLGIEHQF
-240 TTDISAYARAYG
+240 SSEILAYARAYG
-252 YDNRTNYDGF
+252 YDNRTNYDV
-262 YSENKATKVSNLV
+262 SEYAGLSV
-275 DTRKLSSRTYETG
+275 DTRKLYSRTYETG
-288 VNYHYD
+288 LKYHQGK
-294 AYSASLLGSYS
+294 YSSSLMGSYGYS
-305 HAKDYNYDPRHG
+305 KDYNFDPRKG
-317 QYGLFSNLDESKQY
+317 QYSESANLDESKQY
-331 NLQWGNSYKLDKGTV
+331 NIQWGNSYLLDKGNI

-351 YQRQSVEPSSY
+351 YQRQSIEPSSY
-362 TMISE
+362 AMISE

-372 NTGLYFT
+372 NTGIYLT
-379 GQYALLNSVTAEAA
+379 GQYAIIDSVTAEAA
-393 IRSDHN
+393 IRSDHH

-407 WQSGLSWEFYDG
+407 WQSGLSWEFHEG

-432 PNLSQLYAYSSS
+432 PNLTQLYAYSSS
-444 SWGTTKGNPNLKPEE
+444 AYGTTLGNPNLKPEE
-459 SKQWEVGVEGTT
+459 SKQWEIGVEGTT
-471 GPLFWQLN
+471 GPLFWQVN

-487 LIDYKQGFPVST
+487 LIAYKSGYPTST
-499 YENIGKAEIKGLEW
+499 YENIGEAEIKGVEW
-513 VGELD
+513 VGEFE
-518 TGIFQHQLT
+518 TGILHHQVT

-536 DTDKVLARRTK
+536 KTDKVLERRAK
-547 QQVKYQLDWPIYSV
+547 QQVKYQLDWAIDKV

-573 YDTAFY
+573 YDNDYSQF
-579 DNAPSQRI
+579 PSRRVKQ
-587 KVGGVS
+587 GGVS

>member
-1 MNNNKLLPLS
+1 MNKSKLLPLS
-11 AAAVAVLCSISSLA
+11 VAAMAVLCGISSLA
-25 SANNKADEVVVSANR
+25 SANNKSDEMVVSANR

-68 IDVLQRLPGVD
+68 IDVLRRLPGVD
-79 VSQSGGMGQL
+79 IAQYGGIGQQ
-89 SSLYIRGTESRH
+89 SSLFIRGSESRH

-159 DNDGTTLNA
+159 DNVGTTLNA
-168 GIGSHGYQNYNGST
+168 GIGSYGYQNYNGST

-193 AAGAYTYTKGFDV
+193 AAAAYTYTKGFDLAPKDV
-206 EARGNTG
+206 SPRD
-213 NYPNGYPQPDKDGF
+213 YDKDGF
-227 QNKTL
+227 LNKSL
-232 WLGVEHQF
+232 WLGVEHQLSSE
-240 TTDISAYARAYG
+240 ISAYARAYG
-252 YDNRTNYDGF
+252 YDNRTRYDASE
-262 YSENKATKVSNLV
+262 YSGVRV
-275 DTRKLSSRTYETG
+275 DTRKLYSRTYETG
-288 VNYHYD
+288 VKYHQNQ
-294 AYSASLLGSYS
+294 YSTSLSGSYS
-305 HAKDYNYDPRHG
+305 YVKDYNFDPRQG
-317 QYGLFSNLDESKQY
+317 QYASSSNLDESKQY
-331 NLQWGNSYKLDKGTV
+331 NIQWGNNYRLDKGNI
-346 SAGVD
+346 SAGID
-351 YQRQSVEPSSY
+351 YQRQSIEPNGY
-362 TMISE
+362 ALITKKETM
-367 KQTLN
+367 N
-372 NTGLYFT
+372 NTGLYLT
-379 GQYALLNSVTAEAA
+379 GQYSFVDSVIAEVAV
-393 IRSDHN
+393 RTDHH
-399 SEFNWHTT
+399 SEFNWHTS

-419 YKLIGSYATAYKA
+419 YKLVGSYATAYKA

-444 SWGTTKGNPNLKPEE
+444 NWGTTKGNPNLKPEE
-459 SKQWEVGVEGTT
+459 SKQWEIGVEGIT
-471 GPLFWQLN
+471 GPLFWQIN

-487 LIDYKQGFPVST
+487 LIEYKYGNFINT
-499 YENIGKAEIKGLEW
+499 YENIGKAEIKGIEW
-513 VGELD
+513 VGEFS
-518 TGIFQHQLT
+518 TGFLHHQLT

-536 DTDKVLARRTK
+536 KTNKVLERRAK
-547 QQVKYQLDWPIYSV
+547 QQVKYQLDWNIAEV
-561 DMGLTYQ
+561 DMGLTYH

-573 YDTAFY
+573 YDNDFSQS
-579 DNAPSQRI
+579 PSKRLKQ
-587 KVGGVS
+587 GGVS

-602 ITSHLTIRGKIANM
+602 ITSQLTIRGKIANM

>member
-1 MNNNKLLPLS
+1 MNNKKSLPLS
-11 AAAVAVLCSISSLA
+11 AAALAVLCATSSLA
-25 SANNKADEVVVSANR
+25 SANNKTDQVVVSANR

-68 IDVLQRLPGVD
+68 IDVLRRLPGVD
-79 VSQSGGMGQL
+79 IAQNGGMGQQ
-89 SSLYIRGTESRH
+89 SSLFIRGTESRH

-146 DAIGGVVNIITRR
+146 DAVGGVVNIITRR
-159 DNDGTTLNA
+159 DNDGITLNA
-168 GIGSHGYQNYNGST
+168 GIGSHSYQNYNGST

-193 AAGAYTYTKGFDV
+193 AAGAYTHTKGFDLAPKEV
-206 EARGNTG
+206 SPRQ
-213 NYPNGYPQPDKDGF
+213 YDKDGF
-227 QNKTL
+227 FSKSL

-240 TTDISAYARAYG
+240 SSEILAYARAYG
-252 YDNRTNYDGF
+252 YDNRTSYDV
-262 YSENKATKVSNLV
+262 SEYAGVSV
-275 DTRKLSSRTYETG
+275 DTRKLYSRTYETG
-288 VNYHYD
+288 LKYHQGK
-294 AYSASLLGSYS
+294 YSSSLMGSYGYS
-305 HAKDYNYDPRHG
+305 KDYNFDPRKG
-317 QYGLFSNLDESKQY
+317 QYSESANLDESKQY
-331 NLQWGNSYKLDKGTV
+331 NIQWGNSYLLDKGNI
-346 SAGVD
+346 SAGID
-351 YQRQSVEPSSY
+351 YQRQSIEPSSY
-362 TMISE
+362 AMINE

-372 NTGLYFT
+372 NTGIYLT
-379 GQYALLNSVTAEAA
+379 GQYAIIDSVTAEAA
-393 IRSDHN
+393 IRSDHH

-407 WQSGLSWEFYDG
+407 WQSGLSWEFHEG
-419 YKLIGSYATAYKA
+419 YKLVGSYATAYKA
-432 PNLSQLYAYSSS
+432 PNLTQLYAYSSS
-444 SWGTTKGNPNLKPEE
+444 AYGTTLGNPNLKPEE
-459 SKQWEVGVEGTT
+459 SKQWEIGVEGTT
-471 GPLFWQLN
+471 GPLFWQVN

-487 LIDYKQGFPVST
+487 LIAYKSGYPTST
-499 YENIGKAEIKGLEW
+499 YENIGEAEIKGVEW
-513 VGELD
+513 VGEFE
-518 TGIFQHQLT
+518 TGILHHQVT

-536 DTDKVLARRTK
+536 KTDKVLERRAK
-547 QQVKYQLDWPIYSV
+547 QQVKYQLDWAIDKV

-573 YDTAFY
+573 YDNDYSQF
-579 DNAPSQRI
+579 PSRRVKQ
-587 KVGGVS
+587 GGVS

>member
-1 MNNNKLLPLS
+1 MNNKKLLPLS
-11 AAAVAVLCSISSLA
+11 AAALAVLCSIPSLA
-25 SANNKADEVVVSANR
+25 SGNSQSDQLVVSANR

-68 IDVLQRLPGVD
+68 IDVLRRLPGVD
-79 VSQSGGMGQL
+79 IAQSGGMGQQ
-89 SSLYIRGTESRH
+89 SSLFIRGTESRH

-121 MSQIPISLV
+121 MSQIPISL
-130 QRIEYIRGAR
+130 EYIRGAR

-146 DAIGGVVNIITRR
+146 DAVGGVVNIITRR

-168 GIGSHGYQNYNGST
+168 GIGSHSYQNYNGST

-187 ENTTVT
+187 KNTTVT
-193 AAGAYTYTKGFDV
+193 AAGAYTHTKGFDLAPKDV
-206 EARGNTG
+206 SPRQ
-213 NYPNGYPQPDKDGF
+213 YDKDGF
-227 QNKTL
+227 LSKSL
-232 WLGVEHQF
+232 WLGIEHQF
-240 TTDISAYARAYG
+240 SSEILAYARAYG
-252 YDNRTNYDGF
+252 YDNRTNYDV
-262 YSENKATKVSNLV
+262 SEYAGLSV
-275 DTRKLSSRTYETG
+275 DTRKLYSRTYETG
-288 VNYHYD
+288 LKYHQGK
-294 AYSASLLGSYS
+294 YSSSLMGSYGYS
-305 HAKDYNYDPRHG
+305 KDYNFDPRKG
-317 QYGLFSNLDESKQY
+317 QYSESANLDESKQY
-331 NLQWGNSYKLDKGTV
+331 NIQWGNSYLLDKGNI

-351 YQRQSVEPSSY
+351 YQRQSIEPSSY
-362 TMISE
+362 AMISE

-372 NTGLYFT
+372 NTGIYLT
-379 GQYALLNSVTAEAA
+379 GQYAIIDSVTAEAA
-393 IRSDHN
+393 IRSDHH

-407 WQSGLSWEFYDG
+407 WQSGLSWEFYEG

-432 PNLSQLYAYSSS
+432 PNLTQLYAYSSS
-444 SWGTTKGNPNLKPEE
+444 AYGTTLGNPNLKPEE
-459 SKQWEVGVEGTT
+459 SKQWEIGVEGTT
-471 GPLFWQLN
+471 GPLFWQVN

-487 LIDYKQGFPVST
+487 LIAYKSGYPTST
-499 YENIGKAEIKGLEW
+499 YENIGEAEIKGVEW
-513 VGELD
+513 VGEFE
-518 TGIFQHQLT
+518 TGILHHQVT

-536 DTDKVLARRTK
+536 KTDKVLERRAK
-547 QQVKYQLDWPIYSV
+547 QQVKYQLDWAIDKV

-573 YDTAFY
+573 YDNDYSQF
-579 DNAPSQRI
+579 PSRRVKQ
-587 KVGGVS
+587 GGVS

>member
-1 MNNNKLLPLS
+1 MNNKKLLPLS
-11 AAAVAVLCSISSLA
+11 AAALAVLCSIPSLA
-25 SANNKADEVVVSANR
+25 SGNSQSDQLVVSANR

-68 IDVLQRLPGVD
+68 IDVLRRLPGVD
-79 VSQSGGMGQL
+79 IAQSGGMGQQ
-89 SSLYIRGTESRH
+89 SSLFIRGTESRH

-146 DAIGGVVNIITRR
+146 DAVGGVVNIITRR

-168 GIGSHGYQNYNGST
+168 GIGSHSYQNYNGST

-187 ENTTVT
+187 KNTTVT
-193 AAGAYTYTKGFDV
+193 AAGAYTHTKGFDLAPKDV
-206 EARGNTG
+206 SPRQ
-213 NYPNGYPQPDKDGF
+213 YDKDGF
-227 QNKTL
+227 LSKSL
-232 WLGVEHQF
+232 WLGIEHQF
-240 TTDISAYARAYG
+240 SSEILAYARAYG
-252 YDNRTNYDGF
+252 YDNRTNYDV
-262 YSENKATKVSNLV
+262 SEYAGLSV
-275 DTRKLSSRTYETG
+275 DTRKLYSRTYETG
-288 VNYHYD
+288 LKYHQGK
-294 AYSASLLGSYS
+294 YSSSLMGSYGYS
-305 HAKDYNYDPRHG
+305 KDYNFDPRKG
-317 QYGLFSNLDESKQY
+317 QYSESANLDESKQY
-331 NLQWGNSYKLDKGTV
+331 NIQWGNSYLLDKGNI

-351 YQRQSVEPSSY
+351 YQRQSIEPSSY
-362 TMISE
+362 AMISE

-372 NTGLYFT
+372 NTGIYLT
-379 GQYALLNSVTAEAA
+379 GQYAIIDSVTAEAA
-393 IRSDHN
+393 IRSDHH

-407 WQSGLSWEFYDG
+407 WQSGLSWEFYEG

-432 PNLSQLYAYSSS
+432 PNLTQLYAYSSS
-444 SWGTTKGNPNLKPEE
+444 AYGTTLGNPNLKPEE
-459 SKQWEVGVEGTT
+459 SKQWEIGVEGTT
-471 GPLFWQLN
+471 GPLFWQVN

-487 LIDYKQGFPVST
+487 LIAYKAGNPISS
-499 YENIGKAEIKGLEW
+499 YENIGEAEIKGVEW
-513 VGELD
+513 VGEFE
-518 TGIFQHQLT
+518 TGILHHQVT

-536 DTDKVLARRTK
+536 KTDKVLERRAK
-547 QQVKYQLDWPIYSV
+547 QQVKYQLDWAIDKV

-573 YDTAFY
+573 YDNDYSQF
-579 DNAPSQRI
+579 PSRRVKQ
-587 KVGGVS
+587 GGVS

>member
-1 MNNNKLLPLS
+1 MNNKKSLPLS
-11 AAAVAVLCSISSLA
+11 VAALAVLCATSSLA
-25 SANNKADEVVVSANR
+25 SANNQADQVVVSANR

-59 IDHWQSNTV
+59 IDHWQSNTI
-68 IDVLQRLPGVD
+68 IDVLRRLPGVD
-79 VSQSGGMGQL
+79 ISQSGGMGQQ
-89 SSLYIRGTESRH
+89 SSLFIRGTESRH
-101 VLVLIDGVRLNQAG
+101 VLVLIDGIRLNQAG

-146 DAIGGVVNIITRR
+146 DAVGGVVNIITRR

-168 GIGSHGYQNYNGST
+168 GIGSHSYQNYNGST

-193 AAGAYTYTKGFDV
+193 AAGAYTHTKGFDLAPKEV
-206 EARGNTG
+206 SPRQ
-213 NYPNGYPQPDKDGF
+213 YDKDGF
-227 QNKTL
+227 LSKSL

-240 TTDISAYARAYG
+240 SSEILAYARAYG
-252 YDNRTNYDGF
+252 YDNRTSYDV
-262 YSENKATKVSNLV
+262 SEYAGVSV
-275 DTRKLSSRTYETG
+275 DTRKLYSRTYETG
-288 VNYHYD
+288 LKYHQGK
-294 AYSASLLGSYS
+294 YSSSLMGSYGYS
-305 HAKDYNYDPRHG
+305 KDYNFDPRKG
-317 QYGLFSNLDESKQY
+317 QYSESANLDESKQY
-331 NLQWGNSYKLDKGTV
+331 NIQWGNSYLLDKGNI
-346 SAGVD
+346 SAGID
-351 YQRQSVEPSSY
+351 YQRQSIEPSSY
-362 TMISE
+362 AMINE

-372 NTGLYFT
+372 NTGIYLT
-379 GQYALLNSVTAEAA
+379 GQYAIIDSVTAEAA
-393 IRSDHN
+393 IRSDHH

-407 WQSGLSWEFYDG
+407 WQSGLSWEFYEG
-419 YKLIGSYATAYKA
+419 YKLVGSYATAYKA
-432 PNLSQLYAYSSS
+432 PNLTQLYAYSSS
-444 SWGTTKGNPNLKPEE
+444 AYGTTLGNPSLKPEE

-471 GPLFWQLN
+471 GPLFWQVN

-487 LIDYKQGFPVST
+487 LIAYKAGNPISS
-499 YENIGKAEIKGLEW
+499 YENIGEAEIKGIEW
-513 VGELD
+513 VGEFE
-518 TGIFQHQLT
+518 TGILHHQVT

-536 DTDKVLARRTK
+536 KTDKVLERRAK
-547 QQVKYQLDWPIYSV
+547 QQVKYQLDWAIDKV

-573 YDTAFY
+573 YDNDY
-579 DNAPSQRI
+579 SQWPSKRI
-587 KVGGVS
+587 KLGGVS

>member
-1 MNNNKLLPLS
+1 MNNKKSLPLS
-11 AAAVAVLCSISSLA
+11 AAALAVLCATSSLA
-25 SANNKADEVVVSANR
+25 SANDKTDQVVVSANR

-68 IDVLQRLPGVD
+68 IDVLRRLPGVD
-79 VSQSGGMGQL
+79 ISQSGGMGQQ
-89 SSLYIRGTESRH
+89 SSLFIRGTESRH
-101 VLVLIDGVRLNQAG
+101 VLVLIDGIRLNQAG

-146 DAIGGVVNIITRR
+146 DAVGGVVNIITRR

-168 GIGSHGYQNYNGST
+168 GIGSHSYQNYNGST

-193 AAGAYTYTKGFDV
+193 AAGAYTYTKGFDLAPKEV
-206 EARGNTG
+206 SPRQ
-213 NYPNGYPQPDKDGF
+213 YDKDGF
-227 QNKTL
+227 LSKSL

-240 TTDISAYARAYG
+240 SSEILAYARVYG
-252 YDNRTNYDGF
+252 YDNRTSYDV
-262 YSENKATKVSNLV
+262 SEYAGVSV
-275 DTRKLSSRTYETG
+275 DTRKLYSRTYETG
-288 VNYHYD
+288 LKYHQGK
-294 AYSASLLGSYS
+294 YSSSLMGSYGYS
-305 HAKDYNYDPRHG
+305 KDYNFDPRKG
-317 QYGLFSNLDESKQY
+317 QYSESANLDESKQY
-331 NLQWGNSYKLDKGTV
+331 NIQWGNSYLLDKGNISV
-346 SAGVD
+346 GID
-351 YQRQSVEPSSY
+351 YQRQSIEPSSY
-362 TMISE
+362 AMINE

-372 NTGLYFT
+372 NTGIYLT
-379 GQYALLNSVTAEAA
+379 GQYAIIDSVTAEAA
-393 IRSDHN
+393 IRSDHH

-407 WQSGLSWEFYDG
+407 WQSGLSWEFYEG
-419 YKLIGSYATAYKA
+419 YKLVGSYATAYKA
-432 PNLSQLYAYSSS
+432 PNLTQLYAYSSS
-444 SWGTTKGNPNLKPEE
+444 VYGTTLGNPSLKPEE

-471 GPLFWQLN
+471 GPLFWQVN

-487 LIDYKQGFPVST
+487 LIAYKAGNPISS
-499 YENIGKAEIKGLEW
+499 YENIGEAEIKGIEW
-513 VGELD
+513 VGEFE
-518 TGIFQHQLT
+518 TGILHHQVT

-536 DTDKVLARRTK
+536 KTDKALERRAK
-547 QQVKYQLDWPIYSV
+547 QQVKYQLDWAIDKV

-573 YDTAFY
+573 YDNDY
-579 DNAPSQRI
+579 SQWPSKRI
-587 KVGGVS
+587 KLGGVS
-593 LWDLTAAYP
+593 IWDLTAAYP

>member
-1 MNNNKLLPLS
+1 MNNKKLLPLS
-11 AAAVAVLCSISSLA
+11 VAAIAVLCGISSLA
-25 SANNKADEVVVSANR
+25 SANANNKSDELVVSANR
-40 FEQPISSILAP
+40 FEQPLSSILAP
-51 VTVVTRED
+51 VTVVTREE

-68 IDVLQRLPGVD
+68 IDVLRRLPGVD
-79 VSQSGGMGQL
+79 VAQNGGMGQQ
-89 SSLYIRGTESRH
+89 SSLFIRGTESRH
-101 VLVLIDGVRLNQAG
+101 VLVMIDGVRLNQAG

-159 DNDGTTLNA
+159 NGDGTTLNA

-182 QQKIG
+182 QQKVG

-193 AAGAYTYTKGFDV
+193 AAAAYTHTTGFDV
-206 EARGNTG
+206 EARGFSG
-213 NYPNGYPQPDKDGF
+213 DRVQPDKDGF
-227 QNKTL
+227 LSKSL

-240 TTDISAYARAYG
+240 SSDIVAYARAYG
-252 YDNRTNYDGF
+252 YDNRTDYDA
-262 YSENKATKVSNLV
+262 YYDKSADSQV
-275 DTRKLSSRTYETG
+275 DTRKLYSRTYETG
-288 VNYHYD
+288 LKYHND
-294 AYSASLLGSYS
+294 KYSTSLMGSYS
-305 HAKDYNYDPRHG
+305 TTKDYNYDPKYG
-317 QYGLFSNLDESKQY
+317 QYGTFSNLDESKQY
-331 NLQWGNSYKLDKGTV
+331 NLQWGNNYLLDKGNIST
-346 SAGVD
+346 GID
-351 YQRQSVEPSSY
+351 YQRQSIEPSSY
-362 TMISE
+362 TMISD

-372 NTGLYFT
+372 NTGLYLT
-379 GQYALLNSVTAEAA
+379 GQYALIDSVVAEAA
-393 IRSDHN
+393 VRSDHH

-407 WQSGLSWEFYDG
+407 WQSGLSWEFYEG
-419 YKLIGSYATAYKA
+419 YKLVGSYATAYKA

-444 SWGTTKGNPNLKPEE
+444 IYGTTVGNPNLKPEE
-459 SKQWEVGVEGTT
+459 SKQWEIGFEGKT
-471 GPLFWQLN
+471 GPLFWQVN

-487 LIDYKQGFPVST
+487 LIDYKYGYPIST
-499 YENIGKAEIKGLEW
+499 YENIGKAEIKGVEW
-513 VGELD
+513 VGEVE
-518 TGIFQHQLT
+518 TGIFHHQVT
-527 YQYVDPRNK
+527 YQYTDPRDKEK
-536 DTDKVLARRTK
+536 DEVLLRRAK
-547 QQVKYQLDWPIYSV
+547 QQVKYQLDWAIYDV

-573 YDTAFY
+573 YDKMG
-579 DNAPSQRI
+579 NGQRT

-602 ITSHLTIRGKIANM
+602 VTSHLTIRGKIANM

>member
-1 MNNNKLLPLS
+1 MNNKKSLPLS
-11 AAAVAVLCSISSLA
+11 AAALAVLCATSSLA
-25 SANNKADEVVVSANR
+25 SANNKTDQVVVSANR

-68 IDVLQRLPGVD
+68 IDVLRRLPGVD
-79 VSQSGGMGQL
+79 IAQNGGMGQQ
-89 SSLYIRGTESRH
+89 SSLFIRGTESRH

-146 DAIGGVVNIITRR
+146 DAVGGVVNIITRR
-159 DNDGTTLNA
+159 DSDGTTLNA
-168 GIGSHGYQNYNGST
+168 GIGSHSYQNYNGST

-193 AAGAYTYTKGFDV
+193 AAGAYTHTKGFDV

-213 NYPNGYPQPDKDGF
+213 GGPQPDKDGF
-227 QNKTL
+227 LNKTL

-240 TTDISAYARAYG
+240 SSEILAYARAYG
-252 YDNRTNYDGF
+252 YDNRTSYDGTP
-262 YSENKATKVSNLV
+262 A
-275 DTRKLSSRTYETG
+275 DTRKLYSRTYESG
-288 VNYHYD
+288 LKYANGK
-294 AYSASLLGSYS
+294 YSTSLLGSYS
-305 HAKDYNYDPRHG
+305 HMKDYNYNYHNGR
-317 QYGLFSNLDESKQY
+317 YGSGSAIDESDQY
-331 NLQWGNSYKLDKGTV
+331 NFQWGNSYRLEKGNIST
-346 SAGVD
+346 GVD
-351 YQRQSVEPSSY
+351 YQRQSIEPGGY
-362 TMISE
+362 TMTSKKEIV
-367 KQTLN
+367 N
-372 NTGLYFT
+372 NTGIYLT
-379 GQYALLNSVTAEAA
+379 GQYALIDSVTAEGAV
-393 IRSDHN
+393 RSDHY

-432 PNLSQLYAYSSS
+432 PNLGQLYTDNVA
-444 SWGTTKGNPNLKPEE
+444 WNIKGNPNLKPEE
-459 SKQWEVGVEGTT
+459 SKQWEIGLEGET
-471 GPLFWQLN
+471 GLLFWQLTGYEN
-479 AYHNDIDN
+479 EITN
-487 LIDYKQGFPVST
+487 LIDFTTDPVT
-499 YENIGKAEIKGLEW
+499 YASSYNNIGKAKIKGVEW
-513 VGELD
+513 NGELQ
-518 TGIFQHQLT
+518 TGLFSHQLT
-527 YQYVDPRNK
+527 LQYLDPRNEK
-536 DTDKVLARRTK
+536 TNKVLNRRAK
-547 QQVKYQLDWPIYSV
+547 QQVKYQLDWNIAAV

-573 YDTAFY
+573 YDINETY
-579 DNAPSQRI
+579 QRT

-593 LWDLTAAYP
+593 IWDLTAAYP

>member
-11 AAAVAVLCSISSLA
+11 VAAIAVLCGISSLA
-25 SANNKADEVVVSANR
+25 SASANNKSDELVVSANR

-51 VTVVTRED
+51 VTVVTREE
-59 IDHWQSNTV
+59 IDRWQSNTV
-68 IDVLQRLPGVD
+68 IDVLRRLPGVD
-79 VSQSGGMGQL
+79 VAQNGGMGQQ
-89 SSLYIRGTESRH
+89 SSLFIRGTESRH

-130 QRIEYIRGAR
+130 QKIEYIRGAR

-146 DAIGGVVNIITRR
+146 DAVGGVVNIITRR

-193 AAGAYTYTKGFDV
+193 AAAAYTHTTGFDV

-213 NYPNGYPQPDKDGF
+213 GHPQPDKDGF
-227 QNKTL
+227 LNKTL

-240 TTDISAYARAYG
+240 TTNTSAYVRSYG
-252 YDNRTNYDGF
+252 YDNRTSYDGTP
-262 YSENKATKVSNLV
+262 A
-275 DTRKLSSRTYETG
+275 DTRKLYSRTYESG
-288 VNYHYD
+288 LKYVNGK
-294 AYSASLLGSYS
+294 YSSSLLGSYG
-305 HAKDYNYDPRHG
+305 HVKDYNYNYHNGR
-317 QYGLFSNLDESKQY
+317 YGNGSALDESDQY
-331 NLQWGNSYKLDKGTV
+331 NLQWGNNYRLEKGNIST
-346 SAGVD
+346 GID
-351 YQRQSVEPSSY
+351 YQRQSIEPGGY
-362 TMISE
+362 TMTSKKE
-367 KQTLN
+367 TVN
-372 NTGLYFT
+372 STGIYLT
-379 GQYALLNSVTAEAA
+379 GQYAIVDSVIGEGA
-393 IRSDHN
+393 IRSDHY
-399 SEFNWHTT
+399 SEFDWHTT

-432 PNLSQLYAYSSS
+432 PNLGQLYTDNAM
-444 SWGTTKGNPNLKPEE
+444 WNIKGNPNLKPEE
-459 SKQWEVGVEGTT
+459 SKQWEIGLEGET
-471 GPLFWQLN
+471 GLLFWQLTG
-479 AYHNDIDN
+479 YQNDITN
-487 LIDYKQGFPVST
+487 LIDFTTDSVT
-499 YENIGKAEIKGLEW
+499 YASSYNNIGKAKIKGVEW
-513 VGELD
+513 NGEFQ
-518 TGIFQHQLT
+518 TGIFSHQLT
-527 YQYVDPRNK
+527 LQYLDPRNEK
-536 DTDKVLARRTK
+536 TNKVLNRRAK
-547 QQVKYQLDWPIYSV
+547 QQVKYQLDWNIDKV

-568 YIGSR
+568 YIGQR
-573 YDTAFY
+573 YDINETY
-579 DNAPSQRI
+579 QRT

-593 LWDLTAAYP
+593 IWDITAAYP

>member
-1 MNNNKLLPLS
+1 MNNKKSLPLS
-11 AAAVAVLCSISSLA
+11 AAALAVLCATSSLA
-25 SANNKADEVVVSANR
+25 SANNKTDQVVVSANR

-59 IDHWQSNTV
+59 IYHWQSNTV
-68 IDVLQRLPGVD
+68 IDVLRRLPGVD
-79 VSQSGGMGQL
+79 IAQNGGMGQQ
-89 SSLYIRGTESRH
+89 SSLFIRGTESRH

-146 DAIGGVVNIITRR
+146 DAVGGVVNIITRR

-168 GIGSHGYQNYNGST
+168 GIGSHSYQNYNGST

-193 AAGAYTYTKGFDV
+193 AAGAYTHTKGFDLAPKEV
-206 EARGNTG
+206 SPRQ
-213 NYPNGYPQPDKDGF
+213 YDKDGF
-227 QNKTL
+227 LSKSL

-240 TTDISAYARAYG
+240 SSEILAYARAYG
-252 YDNRTNYDGF
+252 YDNRTSYDV
-262 YSENKATKVSNLV
+262 SEYAGVSV
-275 DTRKLSSRTYETG
+275 DTRKLYSRTYETG
-288 VNYHYD
+288 LKYHQGK
-294 AYSASLLGSYS
+294 YSSSLMGSYGYS
-305 HAKDYNYDPRHG
+305 KDYNFDPRKG
-317 QYGLFSNLDESKQY
+317 QYSESANLDESKQY
-331 NLQWGNSYKLDKGTV
+331 NIQWGNSYLLDKGNI
-346 SAGVD
+346 SAGID
-351 YQRQSVEPSSY
+351 YQRQSIEPSSY
-362 TMISE
+362 AMINE

-372 NTGLYFT
+372 NTGIYLT
-379 GQYALLNSVTAEAA
+379 GQYAIIDSVTAEAA
-393 IRSDHN
+393 IRSDHH

-407 WQSGLSWEFYDG
+407 WQSGLSWEFHEG
-419 YKLIGSYATAYKA
+419 YKLVGSYATAYKA
-432 PNLSQLYAYSSS
+432 PNLTQLYAYSSS
-444 SWGTTKGNPNLKPEE
+444 AYGTTLGNPNLKPEE
-459 SKQWEVGVEGTT
+459 SKQWEIGVEGTT
-471 GPLFWQLN
+471 GPLFWQVN
-479 AYHNDIDN
+479 AYYNDIDN
-487 LIDYKQGFPVST
+487 LIAYKSGYPTST
-499 YENIGKAEIKGLEW
+499 YENIGEAEIKGVEW
-513 VGELD
+513 VGEFE
-518 TGIFQHQLT
+518 TGILHHQVT

-536 DTDKVLARRTK
+536 KTDKVLERRAK
-547 QQVKYQLDWPIYSV
+547 QQVKYQLDWAIDKV

-573 YDTAFY
+573 YDNDYSQF
-579 DNAPSQRI
+579 PSRRVKQ
-587 KVGGVS
+587 GGVS

>member
-1 MNNNKLLPLS
+1 MNNKKSLPLS
-11 AAAVAVLCSISSLA
+11 AAALAVLCATSSLA
-25 SANNKADEVVVSANR
+25 SANDKTDQVVVSANR

-68 IDVLQRLPGVD
+68 IDVLRRLPGVD
-79 VSQSGGMGQL
+79 ISQSGGMGQQ
-89 SSLYIRGTESRH
+89 SSLFIRGTESRH

-146 DAIGGVVNIITRR
+146 DAVGGVVNIITRR

-168 GIGSHGYQNYNGST
+168 GIGSHSYQNYNGST

-193 AAGAYTYTKGFDV
+193 AAGAYTHTKGFDV

-213 NYPNGYPQPDKDGF
+213 GAPQPDKDGF
-227 QNKTL
+227 LNKTL

-240 TTDISAYARAYG
+240 SSALSAYARAYG
-252 YDNRTNYDGF
+252 YDNRTSYDGTP
-262 YSENKATKVSNLV
+262 A
-275 DTRKLSSRTYETG
+275 DTRKLYSRTYESG
-288 VNYHYD
+288 LKYANGK
-294 AYSASLLGSYS
+294 YSTSLLGSYS
-305 HAKDYNYDPRHG
+305 HMKDYNYNYHNGR
-317 QYGLFSNLDESKQY
+317 YGSGSVIDESDQY
-331 NLQWGNSYKLDKGTV
+331 NFQWGNSYRLEKGNI

-351 YQRQSVEPSSY
+351 YQRQSIEPGGY
-362 TMISE
+362 TMTSKKE
-367 KQTLN
+367 TVN
-372 NTGLYFT
+372 NTGIYLT
-379 GQYALLNSVTAEAA
+379 GQYALIDSVNAEGAV
-393 IRSDHN
+393 RSDHH

-432 PNLSQLYAYSSS
+432 PNLGQLYTDNVA
-444 SWGTTKGNPNLKPEE
+444 WNIKGNPNLKPEE
-459 SKQWEVGVEGTT
+459 SKQWEIGLEGET
-471 GPLFWQLN
+471 GLLFWQLTGYEN
-479 AYHNDIDN
+479 EITN
-487 LIDYKQGFPVST
+487 LIDFTSDPVTQTSS
-499 YENIGKAEIKGLEW
+499 YNNIGKAKIKGVEW
-513 VGELD
+513 NGELQ
-518 TGIFQHQLT
+518 TGLFSHQLT
-527 YQYVDPRNK
+527 LQYLDPRNEK
-536 DTDKVLARRTK
+536 TNKVLNRRAK
-547 QQVKYQLDWPIYSV
+547 QQVKYQLDWNIAAV

-573 YDTAFY
+573 YDTNETY
-579 DNAPSQRI
+579 QRT

-593 LWDLTAAYP
+593 IWDLTAAYP

>member
-25 SANNKADEVVVSANR
+25 SANANNNPDQVMVSANR

-68 IDVLQRLPGVD
+68 IDVLRRLPGVD
-79 VSQSGGMGQL
+79 IAQNGGMGQL
-89 SSLYIRGTESRH
+89 SSLFIRGTESRH
-101 VLVLIDGVRLNQAG
+101 VLVLVDGIRLNQAG

-159 DNDGTTLNA
+159 DNYGTTLNA
-168 GIGSHGYQNYNGST
+168 GIGSHSYQNYNGST

-193 AAGAYTYTKGFDV
+193 AAGAYTHTKGFDLAPKEV
-206 EARGNTG
+206 SPRQ
-213 NYPNGYPQPDKDGF
+213 YDKDGF
-227 QNKTL
+227 LSKSL

-240 TTDISAYARAYG
+240 SSEILAYARAYG
-252 YDNRTNYDGF
+252 YDNRTSYDV
-262 YSENKATKVSNLV
+262 SEYAGLSV
-275 DTRKLSSRTYETG
+275 DTRKLYSRTYETG
-288 VNYHYD
+288 LKYHQGK
-294 AYSASLLGSYS
+294 YSSSLMGSYGYS
-305 HAKDYNYDPRHG
+305 KDYNFDPRKG
-317 QYGLFSNLDESKQY
+317 QYADSANLDESKQY
-331 NLQWGNSYKLDKGTV
+331 NIQWGNSYRLEKGSISV
-346 SAGVD
+346 GVD
-351 YQRQSVEPSSY
+351 YQRQSIEPSSY
-362 TMISE
+362 AMISE

-372 NTGLYFT
+372 NTGIYLT
-379 GQYALLNSVTAEAA
+379 GQYALIDSVVAEAA
-393 IRSDHN
+393 LRSDHH
-399 SEFNWHTT
+399 SEFNWYTT
-407 WQSGLSWEFYDG
+407 WQSGLSWEFYEG
-419 YKLIGSYATAYKA
+419 YKLVGSYATAYKA
-432 PNLSQLYAYSSS
+432 PNLTQLYAYSSS
-444 SWGTTKGNPNLKPEE
+444 IYGTTIGNPNLKPEE
-459 SKQWEVGVEGTT
+459 SKQWEIGIEGTT

-487 LIDYKQGFPVST
+487 LIASDQSDKSITSYK
-499 YENIGKAEIKGLEW
+499 NIGEAEIKGVEW
-513 VGELD
+513 VGEFD
-518 TGIFQHQLT
+518 TGILHHQLT

-536 DTDKVLARRTK
+536 KTDKVLERRAK
-547 QQVKYQLDWPIYSV
+547 QQVKYQLDWAIDKV

-573 YDTAFY
+573 YDNDY
-579 DNAPSQRI
+579 SEWPSRRV
-587 KVGGVS
+587 KLGGVS